1 MAADKFQQMFVQLVI
16 QNQQIAMIAMGK
28 TLNPVTNKVDRN
40 LEYAKV
46 SIDTLDML
54 AAKTKGN
61 LTEMEQKFLDEAI
74 KEVKINYVAEI
85 EKDKKNNIEEEK
97 TNNKN

>member
-1 MAADKFQQMFVQLVI
+1 MANDIFQQMFVQLVV

-28 TLNPVTNKVDRN
+28 ILNPVTNKVEKN

-54 AAKTKGN
+54 AEKTKGN
-61 LTEMEQKFLDEAI
+61 LTDMEKNFLDEAI
-74 KEVKINYVAEI
+74 KEVKLNYVAEI
-85 EKDKKNNIEEEK
+85 EKNKSELPKDK
-97 TNNKN
+97 